1 MVMIFFKKFKLE
13 RNVKILENKLPIFQK
28 QKIQNK
34 NLDFKVWRVG
44 IFHMECGFPML
55 LNIGFTLDEFFTE
68 CQQNK

>member
-1 MVMIFFKKFKLE
+1 
-13 RNVKILENKLPIFQK
+13 LENKLPIFQK